1 MSGLAAKPVAG
12 SVPGPGSASI
22 LRCSLVAALL
32 VGAAVPVAPGW
43 TVPGE
48 GDSVTPDPVES
59 LAQARAAVE
68 RAPSEFGPALALARA
83 LLTLGRADD
92 ALAAFS
98 RARELEPDGPA
109 AAGSGAAR
117 DVASAYLAPALLL
130 RDLDRTGEAI
140 RLLEEGAA
148 RPLGSADIYEQ
159 LALLR
164 LADGQAGEALA
175 AASAAAAENVTSP
188 GLDLARGL
196 ALARDPSRRV
206 EALGYLQ
213 RALDVGVGDAV
224 VVRLEAADLLVA
236 EARYPEA
243 LEHLRVAG
251 ELAPEEPE
259 VVYRLGR
266 TLAAAGDRQ
275 AAQAALD
282 RYRSLEEAR
291 ERAAESERLASTGTV
306 SALSEAQRLAA
317 AGDLEAAL
325 ERLAGLPGPLDD
337 PRAADVHSL
346 RAKVL
351 FSLGRAADAAASA
364 REARRLEPNRVEH
377 HYLEGMFLHA
387 SGRAE
392 DAAPALERA
401 VALDPDLGEAQ
412 ALLGMIAAEAGL
424 HAEAAE
430 RMERALDLGL
440 DGNAPLRFNY
450 ARVLEAL
457 GRSDEARV
465 QMEAYERLRAQG
477 PP

>member
-1 MSGLAAKPVAG
+1 MSGPAAKPVEG
-12 SVPGPGSASI
+12 SVAGLGRASI

-32 VGAAVPVAPGW
+32 VGAAMPVAPGW

-48 GDSVTPDPVES
+48 GESAERDPVEA

-140 RLLEEGAA
+140 RLLEQGAA
-148 RPLGSADIYEQ
+148 RRLGSADVYEQ

-164 LADGQAGEALA
+164 LADGQTGEALA
-175 AASAAAAENVTSP
+175 AVSAAAAENVTSP

-196 ALARDPSRRV
+196 ALARDPGRRV

-243 LEHLRVAG
+243 LEHLRAAA

-266 TLAAAGDRQ
+266 THAAAGDRQ
-275 AAQAALD
+275 AAEAALD
-282 RYRSLEEAR
+282 RYRSLEEDR
-291 ERAAESERLASTGTV
+291 EHAAESERLASAGTV

-317 AGDLEAAL
+317 AGELEAAL
-325 ERLAGLPGPLDD
+325 ERLASLPGRLDD

-377 HYLEGMFLHA
+377 HYLEGMFLHT

-412 ALLGMIAAEAGL
+412 ALLGMIAAEAGR
-424 HAEAAE
+424 HTEAAG
-430 RMERALDLGL
+430 RLERALDLGL

-457 GRSDEARV
+457 GRSDEARA
-465 QMEAYERLRAQG
+465 QMEAYERLSELPLQ
-477 PP
+477 